1 MEGAVRQFSR
11 DCSGHAMLALEPPSH
26 TRSAY
31 WRPYAG
37 ERCTTRWSHDGHDHT
52 ARSVTCAACAA
63 FARQCAR
70 NPRHEGKVRVEA
82 KGASDLR
89 QGFKVNTKYRG
100 AASYGTISQE
110 EMEEAERIR
119 NQYTTDLSSIKKADV
134 QPARKR
140 LLLKRLKPGFAA
152 GSRTKRLVQVV
163 QHRQESEAEVEAE
176 EEAEAEEPNVA
187 ETGSERSSEPGSR
200 EAGVQGPEMC
210 GTLRFPLSVSNVA
223 LHLAASFAMPSLVA
237 IVFGVFTD
245 PGAEPLVV
253 RLQRVATESS
263 DASKSVHFYVGR
275 LEVGKPAQS
284 FQVLFDTASGHVL
297 LPHSSCGTN
306 ACHQHKQFSPSHSE
320 TAVDVNT
327 DGLPV
332 QKGHK
337 LVLGRVQRDAVSLE
351 FTQADLGVGVAKAV
365 LVQDKVC
372 LGTEFGGQICTNLD
386 VMAAVEMQQPLFEQM
401 PYDGIVGLGLPGLT
415 TETGCDFFARLTEA
429 RPGLVPQL
437 GLAFG
442 AQSGELFLGGH
453 EPKRMKSPLQ
463 WFPVLHP
470 QDGFWEVAIQSVR
483 LGNLT
488 VHACAAPHGCRGII
502 DTGASRLGV
511 QRENFAALHAA
522 MSEKTSPLVGV
533 AAARRK
539 GRRASA
545 GRGADLEFDLGPMSL
560 KLRVEDYA
568 GQNCEVQLGPLDLD
582 GEFQNVYAPRRQI
595 PNPFGPFATILFA
608 SRGDCGASGSVQ
620 AFGENLLRQYYTALD
635 WRQRRI
641 GFAPA
646 APRRVRLGSGSGGSG
661 SGDADAR
668 IFAFLPGLA
677 DTANLTSSLQS
688 WEGWAPAM
696 DLAGARR
703 VAAAPRSAA
712 ASALKAAARALSAA
726 DEHEL
731 CAQVL
736 LELRDFG
743 VDREVLERRLSP
755 AAANALFEETALRL
769 GLALR
774 DAGQR
779 QDAWEALMAVCAQ
792 PALGQH
798 LRKPSLQALAEVSE
812 RLANATSDPY
822 LQVQY
827 LQGVLDAEVV
837 LQALP
842 RDRREGLELYLALS
856 MEKTGQEQESR
867 QILTRLARKGTSRRR
882 KQAEWAILVQ
892 DAEVEDDGAQSAEM
906 KGIWN
911 EVQLPSSSRLGG
923 AGAAARRQ
931 ASGASSFGLPG
942 GGAAVLA
949 VALLALPL
957 ALPLLLLGPK

>member
-1 MEGAVRQFSR
+1 
-11 DCSGHAMLALEPPSH
+11 
-26 TRSAY
+26 
-31 WRPYAG
+31 
-37 ERCTTRWSHDGHDHT
+37 
-52 ARSVTCAACAA
+52 
-63 FARQCAR
+63 
-70 NPRHEGKVRVEA
+70 
-82 KGASDLR
+82 
-89 QGFKVNTKYRG
+89 
-100 AASYGTISQE
+100 
-110 EMEEAERIR
+110 
-119 NQYTTDLSSIKKADV
+119 
-134 QPARKR
+134 
-140 LLLKRLKPGFAA
+140 
-152 GSRTKRLVQVV
+152 
-163 QHRQESEAEVEAE
+163 
-176 EEAEAEEPNVA
+176 
-187 ETGSERSSEPGSR
+187 
-200 EAGVQGPEMC
+200 
-210 GTLRFPLSVSNVA
+210 
-223 LHLAASFAMPSLVA
+223 
-237 IVFGVFTD
+237 D

-263 DASKSVHFYVGR
+263 DTSKSVHFYVGR

-522 MSEKTSPLVGV
+522 MSEKTSPLVG
-533 AAARRK
+533 
-539 GRRASA
+539 G
-545 GRGADLEFDLGPMSL
+545 GCRGADLEFDLGPMSL

-582 GEFQNVYAPRRQI
+582 GEFQNVY
-595 PNPFGPFATILFA
+595 
-608 SRGDCGASGSVQ
+608 

-668 IFAFLPGLA
+668 IFAL
-677 DTANLTSSLQS
+677 
-688 WEGWAPAM
+688 
-696 DLAGARR
+696 
-703 VAAAPRSAA
+703 
-712 ASALKAAARALSAA
+712 
-726 DEHEL
+726 
-731 CAQVL
+731 
-736 LELRDFG
+736 
-743 VDREVLERRLSP
+743 
-755 AAANALFEETALRL
+755 
-769 GLALR
+769 
-774 DAGQR
+774 
-779 QDAWEALMAVCAQ
+779 
-792 PALGQH
+792 
-798 LRKPSLQALAEVSE
+798 
-812 RLANATSDPY
+812 
-822 LQVQY
+822 
-827 LQGVLDAEVV
+827 
-837 LQALP
+837 
-842 RDRREGLELYLALS
+842 
-856 MEKTGQEQESR
+856 
-867 QILTRLARKGTSRRR
+867 
-882 KQAEWAILVQ
+882 
-892 DAEVEDDGAQSAEM
+892 
-906 KGIWN
+906 
-911 EVQLPSSSRLGG
+911 
-923 AGAAARRQ
+923 
-931 ASGASSFGLPG
+931 
-942 GGAAVLA
+942 
-949 VALLALPL
+949 
-957 ALPLLLLGPK
+957 

>member
-200 EAGVQGPEMC
+200 E
-210 GTLRFPLSVSNVA
+210 
-223 LHLAASFAMPSLVA
+223 
-237 IVFGVFTD
+237 
-245 PGAEPLVV
+245 
-253 RLQRVATESS
+253 
-263 DASKSVHFYVGR
+263 
-275 LEVGKPAQS
+275 
-284 FQVLFDTASGHVL
+284 
-297 LPHSSCGTN
+297 
-306 ACHQHKQFSPSHSE
+306 
-320 TAVDVNT
+320 
-327 DGLPV
+327 
-332 QKGHK
+332 
-337 LVLGRVQRDAVSLE
+337 
-351 FTQADLGVGVAKAV
+351 
-365 LVQDKVC
+365 
-372 LGTEFGGQICTNLD
+372 
-386 VMAAVEMQQPLFEQM
+386 
-401 PYDGIVGLGLPGLT
+401 
-415 TETGCDFFARLTEA
+415 
-429 RPGLVPQL
+429 
-437 GLAFG
+437 
-442 AQSGELFLGGH
+442 
-453 EPKRMKSPLQ
+453 
-463 WFPVLHP
+463 
-470 QDGFWEVAIQSVR
+470 
-483 LGNLT
+483 
-488 VHACAAPHGCRGII
+488 
-502 DTGASRLGV
+502 
-511 QRENFAALHAA
+511 
-522 MSEKTSPLVGV
+522 
-533 AAARRK
+533 
-539 GRRASA
+539 
-545 GRGADLEFDLGPMSL
+545 
-560 KLRVEDYA
+560 
-568 GQNCEVQLGPLDLD
+568 
-582 GEFQNVYAPRRQI
+582 
-595 PNPFGPFATILFA
+595 
-608 SRGDCGASGSVQ
+608 
-620 AFGENLLRQYYTALD
+620 
-635 WRQRRI
+635 
-641 GFAPA
+641 
-646 APRRVRLGSGSGGSG
+646 
-661 SGDADAR
+661 
-668 IFAFLPGLA
+668 AFLPGLA

-957 ALPLLLLGPK
+957 ALPLLLLGHSDWKGPDGLTLQKIGRVFGAEKTMLPLLEELRRLEAEQEENEDRSSPRYWRSKGRGVVQQRRLRGNGSCRKTCDAWRSLKIEQMIITDTHQLLQRAEQQELKADQMVIAEQRRLSNAAAKPKEIFGGSFAAYYSAHIHAWAPSQMPRLYAGFHHRPLGFLPLKHAGQDSARSGTESASSGKPLCSARSAHSTAASVTEDGHSGRLSLPKLVLPRPLSGRHLDSRQRKTRDALQKLAAAYSVPISRSMPSLHKGKEDLKEQEKLRPPRPPRAPNPAAPKQPLASRIESLRESFGCAIRIFNA